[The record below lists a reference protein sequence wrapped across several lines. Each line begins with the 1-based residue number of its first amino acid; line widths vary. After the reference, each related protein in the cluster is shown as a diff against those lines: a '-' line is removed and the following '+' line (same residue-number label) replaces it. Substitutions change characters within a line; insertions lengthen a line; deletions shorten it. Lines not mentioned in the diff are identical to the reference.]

1 MKFKGE
7 SHDIK
12 LINFSV
18 KLEEVLPFV
27 PKSLNILQDN
37 GRAIISMV
45 DVKLKNMFPSIAPFF
60 KFGYR
65 YVAFRLLL
73 DDTII
78 TGVNK
83 PKGVYFLKRFS
94 NKFIFNFFGNILFN
108 QKTTHANI
116 IDNYDAFSLRHGAKR
131 LEYALDPYS
140 KCFGEPF
147 LHQKIQR
154 IDRVY
159 ETNENGIFV
168 SKIFKENYWPIEP
181 VKCYYFETD
190 FFKTARFLGAFKVK
204 EILNYTWNPPVLVSK
219 KQLK

>member
-7 SHDIK
+7 LRDIK

-18 KLEEVLPFV
+18 KLEEVLPLV
-27 PKSLNILQDN
+27 PKSFRILQEN

-45 DVKLKNMFPSIAPFF
+45 DVKLKSMYPSIFPLF

-73 DDTII
+73 DDTEISGI
-78 TGVNK
+78 NK
-83 PKGVYFLKRFS
+83 PKGVYFLKKFS
-94 NKFIFNFFGNILFN
+94 NRPFLNFFGNLILN
-108 QKTTHANI
+108 QKSTYAHI
-116 IDNYDAFSLRHGAKR
+116 MEYFDAFSLKQGSKHI
-131 LEYALDPYS
+131 EYALDPYS
-140 KCFGEPF
+140 KCNNEPF
-147 LHQKIQR
+147 LHQKIHR

-159 ETNENGIFV
+159 EANENGILV

-181 VKCYYFETD
+181 VKCYYFATN

-204 EILNYTWNPPVLVSK
+204 DNLDYSWNSPVLVSK

>member
-1 MKFKGE
+1 MKFRGE
-7 SHDIK
+7 LRDIK

-18 KLEEVLPFV
+18 KLEEILPLV
-27 PKSLNILQDN
+27 PKSFRVLQEN

-45 DVKLKNMFPSIAPFF
+45 DVKLKNMYPSIFPFF

-73 DDTII
+73 DDTEISGI
-78 TGVNK
+78 NK
-83 PKGVYFLKRFS
+83 PKGVYFLKNFS
-94 NKFIFNFFGNILFN
+94 NRPLLNFFGNLILN
-108 QKTTHANI
+108 QKSTYANI
-116 IDNYDAFSLRHGAKR
+116 MEYFDAVSLKQGSKHI
-131 LEYALDPYS
+131 EYALDPYS
-140 KCFGEPF
+140 KCHYEPF
-147 LHQKIQR
+147 LHQKIHR

-159 ETNENGIFV
+159 ETNENGILV

-181 VKCYYFETD
+181 IKCYYFATN

-204 EILNYTWNPPVLVSK
+204 DNLDYSWNSPVLVSK